1 MIALG
6 NILPHVPSRL
16 DRRNLAFDLARGAS
30 HPMDADPDRH
40 LGQFRSAL
48 ALGLRILR
56 AQRREDRTA
65 RKSASCLAC
74 REDCWFHDATYTLCP
89 RCLSGLG
96 VRSA

>member
-56 AQRREDRTA
+56 AQRREANAEPLHVRRWHGVGSQRCPSCQSLTGHAFWCDR
-65 RKSASCLAC
+65 
-74 REDCWFHDATYTLCP
+74 
-89 RCLSGLG
+89 
-96 VRSA
+96 